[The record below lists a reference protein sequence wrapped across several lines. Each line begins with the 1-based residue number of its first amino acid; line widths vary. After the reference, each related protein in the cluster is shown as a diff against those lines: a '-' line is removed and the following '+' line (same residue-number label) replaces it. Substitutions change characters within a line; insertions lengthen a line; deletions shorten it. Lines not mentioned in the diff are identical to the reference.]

1 MGERT
6 PKSTAIDRSIKI
18 KVDRCVRIKAG
29 KGTHLPLAEQAFADK
44 SPELCAIGDIT
55 P

>member
-1 MGERT
+1 MSGRT
-6 PKSTAIDRSIKI
+6 LKSTEIVRSIKI

-29 KGTHLPLAEQAFADK
+29 KGTHLPPAEQAFADK